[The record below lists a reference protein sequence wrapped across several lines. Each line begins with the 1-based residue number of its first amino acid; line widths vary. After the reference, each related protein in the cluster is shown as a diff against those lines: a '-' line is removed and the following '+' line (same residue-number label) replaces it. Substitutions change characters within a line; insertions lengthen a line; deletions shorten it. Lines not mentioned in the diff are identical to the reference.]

1 MSNWELVTY
10 IYIVIMLVFNVV
22 VTVIV
27 SIGGCFDLTYLFRIL
42 SSKIVDETDD
52 GRVVS
57 HDSTDTA

>member
-1 MSNWELVTY
+1 
-10 IYIVIMLVFNVV
+10 MLVFNVV

-27 SIGGCFDLTYLFRIL
+27 SIGGCFDLAYLFRIL

-57 HDSTDTA
+57 HASTDTA